1 VDLRFRETSEKR
13 SGSAGSEGLKRPEL
27 PHQRVIDRAMAM
39 MIAAAI
45 NGAVTRLIPH

>member
-1 VDLRFRETSEKR
+1 MRAGDARGC
-13 SGSAGSEGLKRPEL
+13 SGAAGSEGLKRPEL
-27 PHQRVIDRAMAM
+27 PHQRVDIDRAMAM